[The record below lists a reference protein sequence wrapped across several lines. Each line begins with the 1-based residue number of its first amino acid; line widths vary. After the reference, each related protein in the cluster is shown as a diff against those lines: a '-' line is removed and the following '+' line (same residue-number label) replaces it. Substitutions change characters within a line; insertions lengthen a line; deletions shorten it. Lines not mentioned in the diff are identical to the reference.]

1 MEFSEQAL
9 ILQVGRFKEADL
21 WIRFLSP
28 SRGILSAFAF
38 GGSRSRRRF
47 TGCLD
52 VFNEVLVKARVSR
65 QGAYLALQ
73 EGVLLR
79 GSRRLRDDW
88 TRFGIAANC
97 AKFLQSFGVGPEGA
111 DKVHLVT
118 QQLLQFLEEADAVSP
133 HLPFLFRARIAF
145 EQGYALHPEI
155 CAGCGLSLADTGA
168 RFSIEEGRLFCP
180 ACGPALSAGPVM
192 NLGPKAIALLTAVQR
207 RAPREWIDPASL
219 ERDLAECSRALDA
232 FVHRHVGLAWEKGR
246 FVRV

>member
-47 TGCLD
+47 PGCLD
-52 VFNEVLVKARVSR
+52 VFNEVLVKARSSR

-79 GSRRLRDDW
+79 GSRRLRADW
-88 TRFGIAANC
+88 ARFGLAANC
-97 AKFLQSFGVGPEGA
+97 AKFLQCFGVGSEGA
-111 DKVHLVT
+111 DKVHLVMR
-118 QQLLQFLEEADAVSP
+118 QLLQLLEEVEAVSP
-133 HLPFLFRARIAF
+133 YVPFLFRARVAF
-145 EQGYALHPEI
+145 DQGYALSPET
-155 CAGCGLSLADTGA
+155 CAGCGCSLADRGA

-180 ACGPALSAGPVM
+180 SCAPRLIFGRLM
-192 NLGPKAIALLTAVQR
+192 NLGPAALALLAAVQQ
-207 RAPREWIDPASL
+207 RAPGEWIDPACP
-219 ERDLAECSRALDA
+219 ERDLADCSRALDA
-232 FVHRHVGLAWEKGR
+232 FVCRHVGLTWEKGR
-246 FVRV
+246 FARV